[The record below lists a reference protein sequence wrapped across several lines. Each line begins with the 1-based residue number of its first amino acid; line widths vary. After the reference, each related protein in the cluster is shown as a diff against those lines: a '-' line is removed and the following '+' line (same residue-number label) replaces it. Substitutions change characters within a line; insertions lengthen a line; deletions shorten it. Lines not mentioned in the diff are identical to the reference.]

1 MLPLSGDVPAMRE
14 LAQQLVGLARDG
26 GIDLTGDNGLL
37 TMLIRQVLQTGLNA
51 ELTEHLG
58 YEAHAVDGRRTGKLS

>member
-1 MLPLSGDVPAMRE
+1 MRE